1 MDAFSVMLKGRDG
14 EDAYHITVSVA
25 HHTAEA
31 AEELAADYASQ
42 EGWNIE
48 RIEETTHDAIEA
60 SADEPTVIDTS
71 NRTYLDADMH

>member
-31 AEELAADYASQ
+31 AEELATDYASQ

-48 RIEETTHDAIEA
+48 QIEETKHDAIDA
-60 SADEPTVIDTS
+60 AADEPAVIDTS
-71 NRTYLDADMH
+71 GRTYLDGEMH